1 MKQYDIKHI
10 KNRRVYEKW
19 KIKNSFTK
27 KLPSSHKKKKSIC
40 KRSLG
45 YT

>member
-27 KLPSSHKKKKSIC
+27 KA
-40 KRSLG
+40 
-45 YT
+45 T